1 MNFKIKETRAEYKVT
16 QKELSEITEIPLRT
30 IENWESGKR
39 TPSPWV
45 EKLID
50 SHLKQY
56 PKNKRGIITSRKNTY
71 TIEQIK
77 AALLP
82 LTLKYEIDKLVLFG
96 SYARGN
102 ADSLS
107 DIDLV
112 VDGNLNGL
120 IFFGLL
126 EEVSQIFVKDVD
138 LIFLP
143 EIEKDSDFYKAVMKG
158 IILYE
163 R

>member
-1 MNFKIKETRAEYKVT
+1 MDFKIKETRAEYKVT

-30 IENWESGKR
+30 IENWESGIR

-50 SHLKQY
+50 SYLKQY
-56 PKNKRGIITSRKNTY
+56 PKNERGIITSRKNTY

-77 AALLP
+77 EALLP

-96 SYARGN
+96 SYAMGN

-120 IFFGLL
+120 IFIGLL
-126 EEVSQIFVKDVD
+126 EEVSRIFVKDVD

-143 EIEKDSDFYKAVMKG
+143 EIEKDSDFYKVVMKG
-158 IILYE
+158 TILYE